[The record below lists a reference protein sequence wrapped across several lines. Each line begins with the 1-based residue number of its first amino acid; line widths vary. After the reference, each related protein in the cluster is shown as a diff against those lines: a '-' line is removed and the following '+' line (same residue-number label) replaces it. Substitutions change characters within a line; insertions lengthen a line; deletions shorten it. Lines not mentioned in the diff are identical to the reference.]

1 MVLVYIGE
9 ASNVSE
15 GEESI
20 KITLKKKAQ
29 ILELKKRIYICFPL
43 LCYCVDLL

>member
-20 KITLKKKAQ
+20 KITLKKKGSNPRT
-29 ILELKKRIYICFPL
+29 EEEDIYMFSIVVL
-43 LCYCVDLL
+43 LR